1 MLRYLAVLSLA
12 VTSLAL
18 PASAAKRQPNTK
30 VTWYGHATFR
40 IETPKGLVL
49 VVDPWFGNPKDPDKD
64 ALGKIG
70 KVDYVL
76 VSHGHFDHVV
86 DAVALGKAGASLVG
100 VFELCN
106 ALQATG
112 FPKDQASMA
121 TCGNVGGTIALGDE
135 VKVTFVPAFHGS
147 GVDRGDGTLPVYAG
161 SPVGFVIEVKD
172 GPTIYHTGDTDAFE
186 DMRDRIG
193 DRFHVDVMLAC
204 IGGHFTMD
212 PQGAALAATY
222 VKAKAIVPMHFGTF
236 PVLNGTPDEL
246 RAALKARKSSAR
258 ANARGLP
265 PPSIEVVE
273 MKPGETRT
281 F

>member
-1 MLRYLAVLSLA
+1 MLRNLAILSVALA
-12 VTSLAL
+12 AL
-18 PASAAKRQPNTK
+18 PAHAAKRAPNTK
-30 VTWYGHATFR
+30 LTWYGHATFR
-40 IETPKGLVL
+40 IETPSGTVL

-64 ALGKIG
+64 ALSKIG

-76 VSHGHFDHVV
+76 LSHGHFDHAA
-86 DAVALGKAGASLVG
+86 DAVALGKAGATLVS

-106 ALQATG
+106 ALQSIG
-112 FPKDQASMA
+112 FPKDQSAMA

-135 VKVTFVPAFHGS
+135 VKVTLVPAVHSS
-147 GVDRGDGTLPVYAG
+147 GLDRGDGLLPVYSG
-161 SPVGFVIEVKD
+161 PPVGFVIEIKD
-172 GPTIYHTGDTDAFE
+172 GPTLYHTGDTDAFE

-222 VKAKAIVPMHFGTF
+222 VKPKTLVPMHFGTF
-236 PVLNGTPDEL
+236 PVLKGTPDQL
-246 RAALKARKSSAR
+246 RAALKARKSK
-258 ANARGLP
+258 
-265 PPSIEVVE
+265 IEVVE
-273 MKPGETRT
+273 LKPGGSQT